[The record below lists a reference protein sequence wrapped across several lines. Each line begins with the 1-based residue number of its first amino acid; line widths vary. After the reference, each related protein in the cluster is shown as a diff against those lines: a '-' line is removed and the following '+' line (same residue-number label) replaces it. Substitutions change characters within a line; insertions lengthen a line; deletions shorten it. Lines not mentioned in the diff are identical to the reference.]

1 MSKAIKDIIQHQ
13 ASQELRQDSWTNLQV
28 HYETEQTATD
38 EMRGFGELYEY
49 RTELRLWQITRC
61 NEAQWRGGGRE
72 RVEHD
77 LMHELYR
84 DQKEFIRP
92 ILRAIEGRD
101 AETAT
106 RLVIELQRSM
116 TL

>member
-13 ASQELRQDSWTNLQV
+13 VSQELRQDSWTNLQV

-38 EMRGFGELYEY
+38 EMRGFGYINSY
-49 RTELRLWQITRC
+49 RTELKLGLITFC
-61 NEAQWRGGGRE
+61 NDAQWRGGAQE

-84 DQKEFIRP
+84 DQKELIRP